1 MTGVDTVFA
10 GCAILGAALF
20 VLRLALF
27 LVGHHA
33 DAGTGLD
40 HDFDAHFDVDH
51 DLDAAAGADAAVHD
65 SEASFR
71 LLSFQGVTAFF
82 MMFGLVGL
90 SLRKEAMQSEAV
102 AVLGGL
108 VVGAFAFWLM
118 GKIMVFMRSLQSSG
132 TLRMANAIGQEG
144 TVYLTIPAGG
154 VGKVQVVVQGRLMV
168 FNAVTDGG
176 KKLQTG
182 DRITV
187 KEVAPDNMLVV
198 NKL

>member
-27 LVGHHA
+27 FMGHHA
-33 DAGTGLD
+33 DADADLD
-40 HDFDAHFDVDH
+40 YDFDAD
-51 DLDAAAGADAAVHD
+51 AGADAAVHD

-90 SLRKEAMQSEAV
+90 SLRKEAMQSEVV
-102 AVLGGL
+102 AILGGL

-132 TLRMANAIGQEG
+132 TVRMASAIGQEG

-182 DRITV
+182 DRVTV